1 MKTFTLFCVLLWCL
15 AQPSYAQT
23 QLRGRGTSFVIT
35 TLAATT
41 TTSTP
46 TYIEEEESASVGEES
61 TFADP
66 VAVIPATL
74 TTACNSGKPVELSPI
89 IISEQSPGSFAV
101 GKGTLVLAFDH
112 PDFVISK
119 LPRVTVTGAPGD
131 FLAPT
136 VKLKSGKLYI
146 DYDFVGTTK
155 VGGIVLS
162 GLEVRSNSKNKGI
175 VAQLKP
181 LSGYAHFTGLTTSA
195 VFATVQGINATTSS
209 ALPAPTNI
217 GGFGVVCAGGN
228 GFTYTAD
235 PVPDVTGYLWKLPV
249 GFLANNDPHAIQV
262 SADQYYTA
270 DNVITLDV
278 ATSASVGNKLLQ
290 VKSVNDCKISTTAR
304 SKTIRVAAP
313 PNPKVSLPATS
324 FPDNDFSPV
333 NITVTNSPAGGIGAL
348 RGDGVIGNKL
358 YPGLLFPG
366 TGYKVY
372 YDYAIN
378 NCTVTASTSF
388 SVYDADAVVLGLATS
403 YCSNVVTSR
412 AVTIAN
418 LSSALGAKLYS
429 PTNRVAPL
437 NLLPLGG
444 NNYRYTFS
452 GQDLYKRYGAG
463 AYRFEVTQAGASV
476 PIKVSFQIT
485 TPPAQS
491 ITGGTGAQVCGD
503 GSSIYNYSSSIA
515 ATTDEFE
522 WSAPAGGAT
531 FVGGIHR
538 QATAS
543 VVWSGG
549 TPTGTSKI
557 LRLAQTRNGCTT
569 ITDYAVKVFALP
581 APGIVGDLTPCA
593 GETVTY
599 TLDQVGNA
607 SGGTYSWQVANGQI
621 VGASNQAQIT
631 IKWGNANGSLKVTQN
646 LNGCTKS
653 AEVAIIIKAL
663 PTLSIEGFNAKRSY
677 CVGDATP
684 VVLTP
689 VFGGTAALPADYL
702 TTGNFEIKRIAG
714 NKPASASFV
723 RLVAQGGALTDR
735 WLPAFPIIGSGEAA
749 IPTDANTNEL
759 NLNAGQ
765 YLIRYTYT
773 NANGCVNHSAAYA
786 ITIQPLPTLS
796 FTGLAAEYC
805 SNDSPVMLSA
815 FKNGV
820 LTPLLPGFI
829 ARNTATGEEKA
840 LGGNLLNPADFT
852 AGKYE
857 LFLALA
863 STGSTGCA
871 NTSSRD
877 TTVYFEVIDPPA
889 SVQVVAERRWNE
901 DTLRF
906 TAVAGT
912 LVSSWAWNFG
922 NLIATTASVSYPVS
936 PDKQGSIPLLNYSLN
951 ATNASGCSEQISQAF
966 KVDFDFAGQYIVGK
980 GESYPTRFTDLSLVV
995 GDSIQAYVWNFGD
1008 GATSNTQNPVHQY
1021 QRPGTYEVSLTIR
1034 TSVAAYTLHRRID
1047 IFPLIKVTETTP
1059 YYSSFENT
1067 AGGWLTHGTIAKEST
1082 TEGSSWQLVNDA
1094 WQMPDG
1100 YAHHEQSYVASPAFD
1115 ISELTRPVLSF
1126 DYEICTDVGAD
1137 GLVLLYTLDDGKT
1150 WKRLG
1155 AVGQGIAWYNTTP
1168 ILGKP
1173 GDRFTTSNGDA
1184 QGWSG
1189 KFKGWRTARIALDRA
1204 ISNLPAAAANPNII
1218 RFRFAFGSNPDNPP
1232 GSTYQGITFDNF
1244 ELRNRNRVALLEY
1257 FINQGI
1263 ANAAIKSTQLAQVMS
1278 ASSNSEIVSI
1288 HYHTSFPTIDEFN
1301 TENSK
1306 DPSARTLHYGLRNV
1320 PATVVNGRV
1329 KDSLSTAQLKD
1340 SLLKETLLPAAFAI
1354 TIDPMQWQNKQLKIS
1369 AKITALTAF
1378 ERPVVF
1384 HAVIVDS
1391 SRVASSTGETYAQVL
1406 RKMLPDAA
1414 GIFRG
1419 SVWQKGEVQ
1428 TFGFS
1433 YNAGPTTTKSRN
1445 LKVLVFVADY
1455 QSRGIYQVATANV
1468 PAQAK
1473 RDVDESTVT
1482 GLNKQPKPNATGLLA
1497 YPNPVRQEVT
1507 LALPKGLTPSPDIR
1521 WQVMSVLGQVIKQGH
1536 WASRTHQHQIYL
1548 TDVPDGVYIVRVYDA
1563 TSPERNSFE
1572 VKVKKIK

>member
-1 MKTFTLFCVLLWCL
+1 MKTFTLFCVLLWSL

-23 QLRGRGTSFVIT
+23 QLRGRSTSFAIT

-41 TTSTP
+41 T
-46 TYIEEEESASVGEES
+46 YIEESASVVEES

-74 TTACNSGKPVELSPI
+74 TTACNSGKAVTLSPI
-89 IISEQSPGSFAV
+89 IISEQSPGSFMV

-112 PDFVISK
+112 PDFIISK
-119 LPRVTVTGAPGD
+119 SPVVVVTGAPGD

-162 GLEVRSNSKNKGI
+162 GLEVLAKSKTAGA

-217 GGFGVVCAGGN
+217 EGFGVVCAGGN
-228 GFTYTAD
+228 GFTYTAA

-249 GFLANNDPHAIQV
+249 GFLASNDPQAIQV

-270 DNVITLDV
+270 DNMITLDM
-278 ATSASVGNKLLQ
+278 ATSASLGNKLLQ

-304 SKTIRVAAP
+304 SKTIRVATP

-333 NITVTNSPAGGIGAL
+333 NITVTNSPAGGIGTL
-348 RGDGVIGNKL
+348 RGDGVVGNKL

-372 YDYAIN
+372 YEYAIN
-378 NCTVTASTSF
+378 NCTVTVSTSF

-403 YCSNVVTSR
+403 YCSNVAASQT
-412 AVTIAN
+412 VTIAN

-429 PTNRVAPL
+429 PTNTLIPL
-437 NLLPLGG
+437 NLRLISG

-452 GQDLYKRYGAG
+452 GQDLYKHYGAG
-463 AYRFEVTQAGASV
+463 TYRFEVTQAGASV
-476 PIKVSFQIT
+476 PIKVAFQIT

-549 TPTGTSKI
+549 TSTGTNKI

-607 SGGTYSWQVANGQI
+607 SGGTYSWQVTNGQI

-663 PTLSIEGFNAKRSY
+663 PTLSIAGFNAERSY
-677 CVGDATP
+677 CAGDATS
-684 VVLTP
+684 VVLAPIFSNDTTP
-689 VFGGTAALPADYL
+689 PADYL
-702 TTGNFEIKRIAG
+702 TAGKFEIKRLAG

-723 RLVAQGGALTDR
+723 RLVAQSGALTDR

-749 IPTDANTNEL
+749 IPTDAKTSEL

-773 NANGCVNHSAAYA
+773 NANGCVNHSVAYT

-840 LGGNLLNPADFT
+840 LGGNLLNPADFV
-852 AGKYE
+852 AGRYE

-980 GESYPTRFTDLSLVV
+980 GETNPRPTRFTNLSLVV
-995 GDSIQAYVWNFGD
+995 GDSIQSYAWNFGD
-1008 GATSNTQNPVHQY
+1008 GAISSAKHPVHQY
-1021 QRPGTYEVSLTIR
+1021 QYPGTYEVSLTIR

-1126 DYEICTDVGAD
+1126 DYKLDTDAGAD
-1137 GLVLLYTLDDGKT
+1137 GLVLLYTLNDGKT
-1150 WKRLG
+1150 WQRLG
-1155 AVGQGIAWYNTTP
+1155 AVDQGIGWYNTTP

-1257 FINQGI
+1257 FTNQGV
-1263 ANAAIKSTQLAQVMS
+1263 ANSQVKSNELAQVMS
-1278 ASSNSEIVSI
+1278 SSETVSI
-1288 HYHTSFPTIDEFN
+1288 HYHTSFPMIDEFN
-1301 TENSK
+1301 SENSK
-1306 DPSARTLHYGLRNV
+1306 DPSGRALHYGLRNV
-1320 PATVVNGRV
+1320 PAMVVNGRV

-1354 TIDPMQWQNKQLKIS
+1354 TIDPMQWQNKSLEIS

-1378 ERPVVF
+1378 ERSVVF
-1384 HAVIVDS
+1384 HAAIVDS

-1414 GIFRG
+1414 GVFRK
-1419 SVWQKGEVQ
+1419 STWQKNEVQ
-1428 TFGFS
+1428 SLKFS
-1433 YNAGPTTTKSRN
+1433 WQMGNQSILAG

-1455 QSRGIYQVATANV
+1455 QSRSIYQVATAKV
-1468 PAQAK
+1468 PVNAG
-1473 RDVDESTVT
+1473 RDADENTVT
-1482 GLNKQPKPNATGLLA
+1482 GLNGQSKPHATKLLA
-1497 YPNPVRQEVT
+1497 YPNPVREAVT
-1507 LALPKGLTPSPDIR
+1507 LVLPQGLVPSPDIR
-1521 WQVMSVLGQVIKQGH
+1521 WQVISLQGQVVTRGH

-1548 TDVPDGVYIVRVYDA
+1548 HELSAGVYVIKVYDA
-1563 TSPERNSFE
+1563 TSPGRSSFE
-1572 VKVKKIK
+1572 CRVEKVK

>member
-1 MKTFTLFCVLLWCL
+1 MKTFTLFCVLLWSL

-23 QLRGRGTSFVIT
+23 QLRGQGTSFAIS
-35 TLAATT
+35 TLTAATA
-41 TTSTP
+41 
-46 TYIEEEESASVGEES
+46 YIEESASAVDNS
-61 TFADP
+61 RPTPDPVIIIPADP
-66 VAVIPATL
+66 V
-74 TTACNSGKPVELSPI
+74 TACNRGKSVTLSPI
-89 IISEQSPGSFAV
+89 IISEQSTGSFAV
-101 GKGTLVLAFDH
+101 GKGVLVLGFDH

-119 LPRVTVTGAPGD
+119 LPVVVVTGAPGD

-136 VKLKSGKLYI
+136 VELKSGKLYI
-146 DYDFVGTTK
+146 DYDFVGATK

-162 GLEVRSNSKNKGI
+162 GLEVLAKSKTAGA

-181 LSGYAHFTGLTTSA
+181 VSGYAHFTGLTTSA
-195 VFATVQGINATTSS
+195 VFATIKGINATTSS

-249 GFLANNDPHAIQV
+249 GFLASNDPQAIQV

-270 DNVITLDV
+270 DNMITLDV
-278 ATSASVGNKLLQ
+278 ANSASVGNKLLQ

-304 SKTIRVAAP
+304 SKTIRVAVP

-333 NITVTNSPAGGIGAL
+333 NITVTNSPAGGVGVL
-348 RGDGVIGNKL
+348 RGDGVVGNKL

-378 NCTVTASTSF
+378 NCTVTVSTSF

-403 YCSNVVTSR
+403 YCSNVAASQT
-412 AVTIAN
+412 VTIAN

-429 PTNRVAPL
+429 PTNTLIPL
-437 NLLPLGG
+437 NLRLISG
-444 NNYRYTFS
+444 NDYRYTFS
-452 GQDLYKRYGAG
+452 GQDLYKHYGAG

-476 PIKVSFQIT
+476 PIKVAFQIT

-581 APGIVGDLTPCA
+581 APGILGDLTPCA
-593 GETVTY
+593 GETITY
-599 TLDQVGNA
+599 SLSNGGST

-621 VGASNQAQIT
+621 VGASNQNT
-631 IKWGNANGSLKVTQN
+631 IVVKWGNTKGNLKVTQS

-653 AEVAIIIKAL
+653 AEITTTIEAL
-663 PTLSIEGFNAKRSY
+663 PTLSIAGFNAERRY

-689 VFGGTAALPADYL
+689 VFGGTATLPSDYL
-702 TTGNFEIKRIAG
+702 TKGRFEIQRIAG
-714 NKPASASFV
+714 NKPTSASFV
-723 RLVAQGGALTDR
+723 RLVAQSGALTDR
-735 WLPAFPIIGSGEAA
+735 WLPAFPIIGSGEAS
-749 IPTDANTNEL
+749 IPTDANTNKL

-773 NANGCVNHSAAYA
+773 NANGCVNYSAAYT

-796 FTGLAAEYC
+796 FTGLADSYC

-829 ARNTATGEEKA
+829 ARNLATGEEKA
-840 LGGNLLNPADFT
+840 LGGNLLNPANFV
-852 AGKYE
+852 AGRYE

-871 NTSSRD
+871 NTSNRD

-912 LVSSWAWNFG
+912 PVSSWAWNFG
-922 NLIATTASVSYPVS
+922 NLLASTASVAYPVH
-936 PDKQGSIPLLNYSLN
+936 PDRQGSIPLLNYSLN

-966 KVDFDFAGQYIVGK
+966 KVDFDFEGQYIGGK

-1008 GATSNTQNPVHQY
+1008 GATSTAKDPVHQY

-1094 WQMPDG
+1094 WQMPGG
-1100 YAHHEQSYVASPAFD
+1100 YAHQEQSYVASPAFD
-1115 ISELTRPVLSF
+1115 ISELTCPVLSF
-1126 DYEICTDVGAD
+1126 DYKLDTDAGAD

-1150 WKRLG
+1150 WQRLG
-1155 AVGQGIAWYNTTP
+1155 VVDQGVGWYNTTP

-1204 ISNLPAAAANPNII
+1204 IANLPAAAANPNII
-1218 RFRFAFGSNPDNPP
+1218 RFRFAFGSNADNPP

-1257 FINQGI
+1257 FTNQGI

-1278 ASSNSEIVSI
+1278 ASSNGEIVSI
-1288 HYHTSFPTIDEFN
+1288 HYHTSFPTVDEFN
-1301 TENSK
+1301 SENSK
-1306 DPSARTLHYGLRNV
+1306 DPSGRALHYGLRNV
-1320 PATVVNGRV
+1320 PATVANGRV
-1329 KDSLSTAQLKD
+1329 KDSLSVTQLKD

-1354 TIDPMQWQNKQLKIS
+1354 DIAPAQWQNKHLEIS

-1378 ERPVVF
+1378 NEPVVF
-1384 HAVIVDS
+1384 HATIVDS
-1391 SRVASSTGETYAQVL
+1391 SRVANNTGETYAQVL

-1419 SVWQKGEVQ
+1419 SVWKKGEVQ
-1428 TFGFS
+1428 SLGFS
-1433 YNAGPTTTKSRN
+1433 YNAGPGRVNPQN
-1445 LKVLVFVADY
+1445 LKVVVFVADY
-1455 QSRGIYQVATANV
+1455 QSRGIYQVATAKV
-1468 PAQAK
+1468 PVNAG
-1473 RDVDESTVT
+1473 RDADENTVT
-1482 GLNKQPKPNATGLLA
+1482 GLNGQSKPHATKLLA
-1497 YPNPVRQEVT
+1497 YPNPVREAVT
-1507 LALPKGLTPSPDIR
+1507 LVLPQGLVPSPDIR
-1521 WQVMSVLGQVIKQGH
+1521 WQVISLQGQVVTRGH

-1548 TDVPDGVYIVRVYDA
+1548 HELSAGVYVIKVYDA
-1563 TSPERNSFE
+1563 TSPGRSSFE
-1572 VKVKKIK
+1572 CRVEKVK